1 MRLWPRRH
9 GTSYDLLVAGLGN
22 PGKRYADTRH
32 NLGYKIVERV
42 VERAGGSPDVWK
54 KKFSGLF
61 TEIEIERERVL
72 ALEPTTYMN
81 ESGGSVAA
89 AASFYKISAKDVLV
103 IHDELD
109 LPFGVVR
116 LKIGGGEAG
125 HNGLK
130 SVTERLGTRDYV
142 RLRIGVGKPPAAF
155 SGTGADYVLQ
165 AFAPAERARLGD
177 IVDQGADAVA
187 LFVGRGLEHAMNVTN
202 RRAS

>member
-1 MRLWPRRH
+1 VIV
-9 GTSYDLLVAGLGN
+9 VAGLGN

-32 NLGYKIVERV
+32 NIGFHVVARV
-42 VERAGGSPDVWK
+42 VERAGGGPWR
-54 KKFSGLF
+54 KKFSGSM
-61 TEIEIERERVL
+61 TEIEIHARRVL
-72 ALEPTTYMN
+72 ALMPSTYMN
-81 ESGGSVAA
+81 ESGECVAG
-89 AASFYKISAKDVLV
+89 AASFYKVAAHDVLV

-125 HNGLK
+125 HNGVK

-142 RLRIGVGKPPAAF
+142 RLRIGVGKPPVGF

-177 IVDQGADAVA
+177 IVDQAADAVA
-187 LFVGRGLEHAMNVTN
+187 LFVDRGLEQAMNVTN

>member
-1 MRLWPRRH
+1 MI
-9 GTSYDLLVAGLGN
+9 LVAGLGN

-32 NLGYKIVERV
+32 NIGVHVVERV
-42 VERAGGSPDVWK
+42 VERAGGAPWR
-54 KKFSGLF
+54 KKFSGHI

-72 ALEPTTYMN
+72 ALMPATYMN
-81 ESGGSVAA
+81 ESGKSVAA
-89 AASFYKISAKDVLV
+89 AASFYKVSAKDVV
-103 IHDELD
+103 VVHDELD
-109 LPFGVVR
+109 LPFGAIK

-142 RLRIGVGKPPAAF
+142 RLRVGVGKPPVGF

-165 AFAPAERARLGD
+165 AFAPAERAKVGD
-177 IVDQGADAVA
+177 IVDQAADAVA
-187 LFVGRGLEHAMNVTN
+187 LFVGRGLEQAMNVTN